1 MGWNINQ
8 LSIPRDLS
16 VEGLGPP
23 NPWMMVIAKETLDF
37 RRIDLASIMRLLMP
51 TFSLLYAPPFLTK
64 QLQCIEN
71 ALLPRPDIKPGHPCL
86 R

>member
-64 QLQCIEN
+64 QLHRIEN
-71 ALLPRPDIKPGHPCL
+71 ALLPHPDIKSGHPCL